1 MITKFIKSMTDM
13 FGGISN
19 KNWCMKNDDVMA
31 YFEAEYKK
39 EAKHAYEYWCSNG
52 KLNYS
57 N

>member
-1 MITKFIKSMTDM
+1 MITKVFKGMMDM
-13 FGGISN
+13 FGGIASM
-19 KNWCMKNDDVMA
+19 NWCMKNDDVIA

-39 EAKHAYEYWCSNG
+39 EAKQAYEYWCSNN